1 MTLRR
6 SELDIETTTANEF
19 ERATL
24 GIRGNATTV
33 LVSTLVRG
41 DGGVPLAFLRSV
53 VRSDSFRFTVSVL
66 HEAGAPA
73 VP

>member
-1 MTLRR
+1 MALHR

-33 LVSTLVRG
+33 LISTLVRG
-41 DGGVPLAFLRSV
+41 ADDIPLAFLRSV